1 MSSTKDQLLVKDQ
14 PQSNLDSALLENV
27 AENAQMAQTNPKPV
41 ADISLDEFTG
51 WKSKD
56 MIDDN

>member
-1 MSSTKDQLLVKDQ
+1 MSSTKDQFLVKDQ
-14 PQSNLDSALLENV
+14 KQSDLDSALLENV

-41 ADISLDEFTG
+41 AGVSLDEFAG

-56 MIDDN
+56 MI

>member
-1 MSSTKDQLLVKDQ
+1 MSGTKNQ
-14 PQSNLDSALLENV
+14 PQSDLDSALLENV
-27 AENAQMAQTNPKPV
+27 AENAQMAQINPKPV
-41 ADISLDEFTG
+41 ADISLDEFAG